1 MKQFEARVQEGTEAP
16 VRRSYALYVFFL
28 CFFLMLLD
36 YMARQVVVSMFP
48 VLKAQWGLSDMRLG
62 ALVSAVSLAVGVLS
76 VPLAVIADRYSRV
89 KAIAVMAIVW
99 SAATAAGALAP
110 NHQQPPLARFPVGGG
125 GGGLGRTPP
134 PLLSP
139 LFPGRAR

>member
-48 VLKAQWGLSDMRLG
+48 VLKAQWGLSDTRLG
-62 ALVSAVSLAVGVLS
+62 ALVSAVSLAGRGVRR
-76 VPLAVIADRYSRV
+76 A
-89 KAIAVMAIVW
+89 
-99 SAATAAGALAP
+99 
-110 NHQQPPLARFPVGGG
+110 
-125 GGGLGRTPP
+125 PP
-134 PLLSP
+134 PVAGPFNPGEGPPGVGPLL
-139 LFPGRAR
+139 GA